1 MAQLLDLGKVR
12 FNFTGT
18 YNPATQY
25 EFNDVVKYGG
35 SAYVY
40 ISNTAA
46 SNNLPTD
53 TLYWARMSDG
63 IQFENDYN
71 NATQYQ
77 ENDVVIYGPQTYIAL
92 QDTIGNDPLNAT
104 YWKPFTEG
112 VGYQGD
118 WVTATAYLPGD
129 VVRRGG
135 SLYIAQTDHTASA
148 DFSTDLTA
156 GDWAVFVKGI
166 RFVGDWQTSTDYLVD
181 DVVSDGVNSYIAIAD
196 HTSGTGTFNTEPAGR
211 WNLFVAG
218 ADALPSQL
226 GNDGKLLTTNGVEAI
241 WTNDISITSATIDG
255 DESFKVGPNAETVAG
270 ATGHNLSGA
279 AAVFTTPQGGS
290 SSALAQVAVVNTNA
304 DGLGSTDVV
313 VYTEDGDQ
321 TEGWNR
327 LGVTGDSFDTNQYF
341 IVGPH
346 DGYVFTKAPAG
357 TTGNGNLVLATG
369 NTGVNNNIVL
379 AARGV
384 DDGSSQV
391 TVTQSGVNIT
401 PNTVSSSPTSGALVV
416 GGGVGIAGNLN
427 VAGNQSVVGN
437 VTIQGSI
444 SVSGGQFVTQSLS
457 SSDPLLFV
465 GSGNPA
471 NNFDLGFLAEAKF
484 SSPTYRALFGE
495 ASLTDDVATLNVA
508 EYAVTSR
515 SLASN
520 VATLTIGT
528 HDFVDGDTIT
538 VSGIGAP
545 FDGDY
550 TITAYDATT
559 ISYEKVNANISSA
572 PTSGTVNFRI
582 VTGDRGDLITGD
594 IVTIAG
600 AASPFDGNQVI
611 KTVTSTAI
619 TFDLVNANIGATA
632 LDPPATAT
640 RNTRSEYSGLAKN
653 NTTGIWNLFSGLS
666 AKPVTSIDFTLDE
679 IVYDSLRLGAVEAV
693 GGVNVVADD
702 TERDSVFA
710 DATHGTI
717 VFRQDKNVQ
726 EVYTGTKWDA
736 METVHPFLLM
746 GV

>member
-18 YNPATQY
+18 YNAATQY

-46 SNNLPTD
+46 TGNIPTD
-53 TLYWARMSDG
+53 TAYWARMSDG
-63 IQFENDYN
+63 IQFENEYN
-71 NATQYQ
+71 VATQYQ

-92 QDTIGNDPLNAT
+92 QDTLGNDPTNAT

-118 WVTATAYLPGD
+118 WVTGTDYLPGD

-135 SLYIAQTDHTASA
+135 SLYIATAEHTAQA
-148 DFSTDLTA
+148 DFSSDVTA
-156 GDWAVFVKGI
+156 GNWDSFVKGV
-166 RFVGDWQTSTDYLVD
+166 RSVGDWQNANDYLVD
-181 DVVSDGVNSYIAIAD
+181 DIVSDGVNSYIALTD
-196 HTSGTGTFNTEPAGR
+196 HTSGAGLFQEEPAGR
-211 WNLFVAG
+211 WSLFVAG

-226 GNDGKLLTTNGVEAI
+226 GESGKLLTTNGIDAT
-241 WTNDISITSATIDG
+241 WTSDISITSAIIDG
-255 DESFKVGPNAETVAG
+255 DESFKVGPNASAVAG
-270 ATGHNLSGA
+270 PTGHNLSGVA
-279 AAVFTTPQGGS
+279 GVFTTPQGGS
-290 SSALAQVAVVNTNA
+290 SAALAQVAVVNTDA

-357 TTGNGNLVLATG
+357 TAGNGNLVLATG
-369 NTGVNNNIVL
+369 NTGANNNIVI
-379 AARGV
+379 AAQGV
-384 DDGSSQV
+384 DDGASQV
-391 TVTQSGVNIT
+391 TVTTAGVNIS
-401 PNTVSSSPTSGALVV
+401 PNTVSSSPTSGALIV

-484 SSPTYRALFGE
+484 PTSTYRALFGE
-495 ASLTDDVATLNVA
+495 ASLTDDVATLNTV
-508 EYAVTSR
+508 EYTATAR

-520 VATLTIGT
+520 IATITIGA
-528 HDFVDGDTIT
+528 HDFEEGDPIA
-538 VSGIGAP
+538 VSGIGSP

-550 TITAYDATT
+550 IVTAFDATT
-559 ISYEKVNANISSA
+559 VSYEKTNANISSA
-572 PTSGTVNFRI
+572 PTSGTVSFRI
-582 VTGDRGDLITGD
+582 ITGDRGDLIAGD
-594 IVTIAG
+594 VVVIAG
-600 AASPFDGNQVI
+600 AASPFDGSQVI
-611 KTVTSTAI
+611 KTATSSAI
-619 TFDLVNANIGATA
+619 TFDLVNANVGATA
-632 LDPPATAT
+632 LDPAATAT
-640 RNTRSEYSGLAKN
+640 RTTRSEYSGIAKN

-679 IVYDSLRLGAVEAV
+679 IVYDSLRLGGVEAV
-693 GGVNVVADD
+693 GGVNVVADN
-702 TERDSVFA
+702 TERDSTFA
-710 DATHGTI
+710 DAVHGTI
-717 VFRQDKNVQ
+717 IFRKDKNVQ